1 MCITQHYTINFYI
14 TDTSDKR
21 QNPQAKTFKSRNGVD
36 DNPSYDPENNA
47 PRIRR
52 RLLLSP
58 AGETWVRRSPLPRPP
73 TPPQFSLS
81 SHHAHIPLWTIFFY
95 INSSQAGT
103 HLCVIVIAFFSP
115 KCAITWKWSSST
127 SSIAEQQPVTFLKEN
142 LVRFAITCH
151 FPTKMFLTPFTDGW
165 FSSNNFLNLHL
176 MTNHSFK

>member
-115 KCAITWKWSSST
+115 KCAITWKWSWPSST
-127 SSIAEQQPVTFLKEN
+127 SSSLWPFLKRIW
-142 LVRFAITCH
+142 LDLQSPVISPQRCSSH
-151 FPTKMFLTPFTDGW
+151 LLLMVGFPQTT
-165 FSSNNFLNLHL
+165 S
-176 MTNHSFK
+176 